1 MRYPVAKPDLSGN
14 ELAYVTHAVQTS
26 WVSSQ
31 GEFIDKFESA
41 IREFL
46 GVEHVMVCSNGTVAL
61 HLAMLGLDIGPG
73 DEVIVPTLT
82 YVASANAVAYTGATP
97 VFADSHPETWC
108 IDPESVRRLITKRT
122 KAIMPVHLYG
132 QMCDMDALNAIGQK
146 HGIAVVEDAAEAFG
160 AMYRHQ
166 PAGTI
171 GDLATFS
178 FFGNKLVTTGEGGLV
193 VARDPEMMK
202 KIWLLAHQGMD
213 PERRYWHPVLGYNYR
228 MTNLAAALG
237 VAQMERVHELVGHR
251 IRLADWYH
259 SRLSPHPK
267 LTVPH
272 QAPGTRHAYW
282 MYSLLLREAF
292 RRDSVMREL
301 TERGIETRPFFY
313 PIHEFPMYA
322 GARTDRGCRVAVDLS
337 RRGLCLPSYFQLR
350 ESDVDAIAGELLA
363 VLASVPVPRQLSHA
377 A

>member
-1 MRYPVAKPDLSGN
+1 MMRYPVAKPDLSGN
-14 ELAYVTHAVQTS
+14 ELAYVTHAVQSS

-31 GEFIDKFESA
+31 GEFVDKLENS

-46 GVEHVMVCSNGTVAL
+46 GVDDVMVCSNGTVAL

-82 YVASANAVAYTGATP
+82 YVASANAVTYTGATP
-97 VFADSHPETWC
+97 VFADSDPDTWC
-108 IDPESVRRLITKRT
+108 VDPASIRRLITKRT

-132 QMCDMDALNAIGQK
+132 QMCDMDAIGAIGAK
-146 HGIAVVEDAAEAFG
+146 HGIPIVEDAAEAFG
-160 AMYRHQ
+160 AMYRQQ

-171 GDLATFS
+171 GELATFS

-193 VARDPEMMK
+193 VARDPKMME
-202 KIWLLAHQGMD
+202 KIWLIAHQGMD
-213 PERRYWHPVLGYNYR
+213 PKRRYWHPVLGYNYR

-237 VAQMERVHELVGHR
+237 VAQMERVHDLLGHR

-259 SRLSPHPK
+259 ARLSSHSE

-282 MYSLLLREAF
+282 MYSLLLDEAS
-292 RRDSVMREL
+292 RRDPVMAGL
-301 TERGIETRPFFY
+301 AERGVETRPFFY
-313 PIHEFPMYA
+313 PVHEFPMYA
-322 GARTDRGCRVAVDLS
+322 AARTDRGCPVAVDLS
-337 RRGLCLPSYFQLR
+337 RRGVCLPSYFQLR
-350 ESDVDAIAGELLA
+350 EEDVDAIAGELLD
-363 VLASVPVPRQLSHA
+363 VLTTSLPIPLSHA